1 MSRPELQAPAEIFY
15 GETEAR
21 KYLHNSRMIEVQGT
35 MAERALEMLCLPA
48 ETPCLLLDI
57 GCGTGLSGEVLE
69 EQGHSWVGTD
79 ISLNMLSVA
88 LERGVEGGLVHDDM
102 GGGLSF
108 RDGVFDGAISISAI
122 QWLCHAETSEQN
134 PRKRLAKFFESLYKT
149 LRRGARAVLQFYPQ
163 NPEQL
168 QLITA
173 SAMRAGFG
181 GGLVVDF
188 PHSTRA
194 KKYFLCLLAGP
205 ADPHFAM
212 PRGLGGAEG
221 AQQADEAADDE
232 AGEPSAVQN
241 VGRSRQHARR
251 AGAGSK
257 RARTPLKSR
266 DWVMHKKESQ
276 RRQGKDVRAD
286 SKYTARNRRP
296 KF

>member
-15 GETEAR
+15 GEQEAS
-21 KYLHNSRMIEVQGT
+21 KYLHNSRMIEVQAS
-35 MAERALEMLCLPA
+35 MAERALEMLCLPEGA
-48 ETPCLLLDI
+48 PALLLDV

-69 EQGHSWVGTD
+69 EEGHWWVGTD
-79 ISLNMLSVA
+79 ISRHMLA
-88 LERGVEGGLVHDDM
+88 TAQERGVEGGLVHDDM
-102 GGGLSF
+102 GCGLHF
-108 RDGVFDGAISISAI
+108 RDGLFDGAISISAI
-122 QWLCHAETSEQN
+122 QWLCHAETSEHN
-134 PRKRLAKFFESLYKT
+134 PRKRLAVFFASLYKA

-205 ADPHFAM
+205 ADPTFAM
-212 PRGLGGAEG
+212 PNALGADGAGDGDGDGDG
-221 AQQADEAADDE
+221 ARAH
-232 AGEPSAVQN
+232 VQN

-251 AGAGSK
+251 AGAGK
-257 RARTPLKSR
+257 RARTPIKSR
-266 DWVMHKKESQ
+266 DWVVRKKESQ
-276 RRQGKDVRAD
+276 RRQGKAVRDD
-286 SKYTARNRRP
+286 SKYTARSRRP

>member
-15 GETEAR
+15 GEQEAN

-35 MAERALEMLCLPA
+35 MAERALEMLCLP
-48 ETPCLLLDI
+48 EGVPCLLLDI

-69 EQGHSWVGTD
+69 EDGHWWVGTD
-79 ISLNMLSVA
+79 ISRHMLAVA
-88 LERGVEGGLVHDDM
+88 QERGVDGGLVHDDM
-102 GGGLSF
+102 GCGLHF
-108 RDGVFDGAISISAI
+108 RDGLFDGAISISAI

-134 PRKRLAKFFESLYKT
+134 PRKRLARFFESLYKT

-205 ADPHFAM
+205 ADPTFAM
-212 PRGLGGAEG
+212 PRGLGADDAMEG
-221 AQQADEAADDE
+221 AGDDE
-232 AGEPSAVQN
+232 GDEREHVQN

-251 AGAGSK
+251 AGAGNK
-257 RARTPLKSR
+257 RSRTPVKSR
-266 DWVMHKKESQ
+266 DWVMRKKETQ
-276 RRQGKDVRAD
+276 RRQGKLVRED
-286 SKYTARNRRP
+286 SKYTARSRRP